1 MADYRIKLNTS
12 LMRSKH
18 IEKVLE
24 FDAIHHDQPLD
35 SNTKSLGRKHI
46 TERSL
51 SETSLK
57 PKQITTTVG
66 TKGLKTLLHTFKDK
80 ITWGHLLTKGRKATA
95 PVPLSAKVTKIS
107 IARRDNIKIESCS
120 KLDNSGTF
128 NAEWIDYKEEIPKER
143 VILYIHGGAFVF
155 ASRRTHRSITW
166 RLSKYA
172 EAKVLSVDYRLA
184 PHSTFPAPLIDV
196 LSAYQY
202 LIDPPS
208 PDMVKYKPEQITFVG
223 DSAGGCLAIACMLY
237 CRDSGTLPVPGAVAT
252 IAPYADLSHSLPAWQ
267 INQLYDY
274 LPHGADDPKFISES
288 RTNVYLAH
296 DSDMN
301 NPYASPI
308 LAAETD
314 VSLPPM
320 LIQVGGAERV
330 RDDGIYLSEVTFK
343 NSPIRLEIYEESV
356 HVFQMFAP
364 VDKFSRV
371 ALERMGSFVK
381 AQTGASASYPP
392 LERESLRILNAPGF
406 PVQEIHD
413 AMGIIE
419 DGIKV
424 CVEKGVWE
432 SELKDGVLNVTLK

>member
-1 MADYRIKLNTS
+1 MDLRIKLNTS
-12 LMRSKH
+12 ITRSKH
-18 IEKVLE
+18 IEKALE
-24 FDAIHHDQPLD
+24 FDTIHHDEPID
-35 SNTKSLGRKHI
+35 SSTKSLGRKKI
-46 TERSL
+46 AERSL

-66 TKGLKTLLHTFKDK
+66 TKGLKTLLFAFKDK
-80 ITWGHLLTKGRKATA
+80 INWGYKLTKGRKATA
-95 PVPLSAKVTKIS
+95 PVPLSAKVSKVS
-107 IARRDNIKIESCS
+107 IARRDNIDIKSATA
-120 KLDNSGTF
+120 LDNSGSF
-128 NAEWIDYKEEIPKER
+128 NAEWIDYKQEAAKER
-143 VILYIHGGAFVF
+143 VVLYIHGGAFVF

-184 PHSTFPAPLIDV
+184 PHSTFPAPLVDV

-202 LIDPPS
+202 LIDPPY
-208 PDMVKYKPEQITFVG
+208 PDLVKYSPEQITFVG

-237 CRDSGTLPVPGAVAT
+237 CRDSGKLPMPGAVAT
-252 IAPYADLSHSLPAWQ
+252 IAPYVDLSQSLPAWQ

-274 LPHGADDPKFISES
+274 LPQGAEDPKYISDT

-296 DSDMN
+296 DSDFN

-308 LAAETD
+308 ITQETN
-314 VSLPPM
+314 VPIPPM

-330 RDDGIYLSEVTFK
+330 RDDGIYLSQVTFK
-343 NSPIRLEIYEESV
+343 NSAIRLEIYEESV

-371 ALERMGSFVK
+371 ALERMGSFIK
-381 AQTGASASYPP
+381 SQTGTSKSYPAV
-392 LERESLRILNAPGF
+392 ERECLRVLNAPGF

-424 CVEKGVWE
+424 CVEKGIWK
-432 SELKDGVLNVTLK
+432 SEMKEGVLNVSLE